1 MKRELSRER
10 FLALAPLLTA
20 AAWPL
25 SAAAQTAAPQPGG
38 RLTPPARLKRSLVL
52 SGGGALGA
60 YEAGVVEALVA
71 KAGIGEGQPLPQY
84 GIIAGTSI
92 GALNSYLVATAQWA
106 KLRDLW
112 ATVADQDV
120 IRLKPEFAKM
130 TNPATGIGTRIAK
143 AIGLSLGLFDNVQGV
158 LDGYHLQQWL
168 ASYMDLSRPIVTPLI
183 WATTNLD
190 LEGPEYFYLLP
201 PGFGQEKLE
210 RRAHGDAA
218 RRRAARAAAPGAA
231 IDPRRATAGLG
242 RRTARVRPRHPP
254 GTRR

>member
-1 MKRELSRER
+1 MRSELSRER

-20 AAWPL
+20 AAMPIGAL
-25 SAAAQTAAPQPGG
+25 AQTQPQPPAVAPSPPAPAP
-38 RLTPPARLKRSLVL
+38 TPPARLKRSLVL

-60 YEAGVVEALVA
+60 YEAGVVEALVSA
-71 KAGIGEGQPLPQY
+71 AGISEGQPLPQY

-92 GALNSYLVATAQWA
+92 GALNSYLVATAQWT

-112 ATVADQDV
+112 ASVADQNV

-130 TNPATGIGTRIAK
+130 TNPATGIGTRIVK
-143 AIGLSLGLFDNVQGV
+143 AIALSLGLFNNVQGV

-168 ASYMDLSRPIVTPLI
+168 ESYMDLSRPVVTPFI

-201 PGFGQEKLE
+201 PDTSQEKVQIAL
-210 RRAHGDAA
+210 
-218 RRRAARAAAPGAA
+218 
-231 IDPRRATAGLG
+231 TA
-242 RRTARVRPRHPP
+242 
-254 GTRR
+254 